1 MEIKLITSNYLQ
13 KSKNPIAQIQLTPMD
28 YNRIVL
34 AIRRRV
40 KKDGDT
46 LTGALLNH
54 GNDPKTTSPLEL
66 VSRYYVD
73 HGDAVVQDNLNTH
86 VASTNVHGAQSKNV
100 ASRLVIRDATGRA
113 EVANPINP
121 LEIVNLQTMQ
131 AGDKAVSDD
140 LLAHIVDPTNPHPNA
155 TTVTATA
162 NMLIIRDVNARAEI
176 GDADLANNK
185 SIVNVKTLNDVADSK
200 IKDHNTQTSV
210 HGAVSSATAN
220 RLIIR
225 DANGRAK
232 VADPAADDDIATYK
246 VVRQSNQNL
255 QTHIDDDTNPHPN
268 ATSEAALGGKLV
280 IRTVTGQIKAADP
293 TADDDV
299 VTKKFMTTSNTNA
312 VNAHAKETNVHGAVS
327 TATGSRLIIRD
338 ANGRAQVIDPLVD
351 ADIATFKV
359 VKAVQQLL
367 EDHID
372 DGTNPHPEASSYEA
386 VATMLALRNGSGN
399 IQVGTAATG
408 LDAANANYVAGQINA
423 LRNQVSVINP
433 AAAKECD
440 VKSVGGKAYMVIG
453 GAWRQIWPAV
463 WG

>member
-46 LTGALLNH
+46 LTGAILNH
-54 GNDPKTTSPLEL
+54 GNNPLTNSPLEL

-86 VASTNVHGAQSKNV
+86 VASTNVHGAQSKNT
-100 ASRLVIRDATGRA
+100 ASRLIIRDATGRA

-131 AGDKAVSDD
+131 AGDKANADD
-140 LLAHIVDPTNPHPNA
+140 LLEHIVDPTNPHPNA
-155 TTVTATA
+155 TSVLATP
-162 NMLIIRDVNARAEI
+162 NMLIIRDVNARAEV
-176 GDADLANNK
+176 GDADLARDN
-185 SIVNVKTLNDVADSK
+185 SIVNVKTLNTVADTK
-200 IKDHNTQTSV
+200 ISDHNKQTNV
-210 HGAVSSATAN
+210 HGATSAATAS

-232 VADPAADDDIATYK
+232 VSDPIADDDIATYK
-246 VVRQSNQNL
+246 MVKNSNQSL
-255 QTHIDDDTNPHPN
+255 QTHIDDDSNPHPK
-268 ATSEAALGGKLV
+268 ATSEAATGGKLV

-293 TADDDV
+293 QADDDV
-299 VTKKFMTTSNTNA
+299 VTKKFMTTSNSDA
-312 VNAHAKETNVHGAVS
+312 VTAHANKTDVHGATS
-327 TATGSRLIIRD
+327 AATASRLIIRD
-338 ANGRAQVIDPLVD
+338 ANGRAQVNAPLAD

-367 EDHID
+367 EEHID
-372 DGTNPHPEASSYEA
+372 DGTNPHAEASSYEA
-386 VATMLALRNGSGN
+386 VGTMLALRNGSGN

-408 LDAANANYVAGQINA
+408 LDAANANYVNGQVNS
-423 LRNQVSVINP
+423 LRNQVVVINP
-433 AAAKECD
+433 AAPKECD

-453 GAWRQIWPAV
+453 GAWRQVWPAT
-463 WG
+463 WS